1 MRQGSNAIVECVLKS
16 HRRITAPKAATN
28 LTPSSTAAEPSA
40 GAVTGRRLWLIVGA
54 LMTGML
60 LAALHQTIVAT
71 ALPTIVGDLGG
82 ASHLAWVVT
91 AYLLASTASTPL
103 WGKLGDMYGRK
114 RFFQA
119 AIVIFLAGSALA
131 GASQSILEL
140 IAFRGLQGLGGGGLI
155 IGAQTIIGDVVSPRN
170 RGRYQGMFGAVFA
183 VASVLGPLLGG
194 LFVDNLSWRWVFYV
208 NLPLGAI
215 ALLVTAAVL
224 PGALSRVHHVI
235 DYLGTVL
242 IALAAASLVLLTS
255 LGGTTYAWG
264 SAPIVFLAVAGVVL
278 IILFVL
284 AERRAA
290 EPVLPLSLFRNRV
303 FSASGAIGFVVGFA
317 MFGAITFL
325 PLYLQIVKG
334 VDPTVSGLRLFP
346 LIAGILT
353 TSIGSGLLIS
363 RSGRY
368 KVFPILGTGIMA
380 AGLFLL
386 STLTASS
393 GTVTSSLSMF
403 VLGVGIGAVMQV
415 LIIAVQSAVEHKDLG
430 TATAGA
436 TFFRSMGGSFGTAVF
451 GAIFAN
457 ALAGHLARSL
467 VGVKLPVGVTGA
479 SVSPRALATL
489 PASAHTAFVDAYASS
504 LQTVFLIA
512 VPIAV
517 VGFVLA
523 LLLPEIELRRNTDA
537 LESETPATPVRRA
550 SLREVEHALSDLARH
565 ENRPGVYVRLA
576 ERAGVEI
583 GPADCWLLL
592 RVHDHPDATLTA
604 LAQRLGIP
612 RARLEAVV
620 ERLANDGLLDTQ
632 PLSRDQ
638 QDCRLSPT
646 GAGKITLDRLAVAR
660 HDGLAELLQGWVPEQ
675 HPELERLLA
684 ELAHSLLADDDRWS
698 RSTTAP
704 GCVDRPLTRSRPVR
718 RPAGRPS
725 RLALRRPGPRHTR

>member
-1 MRQGSNAIVECVLKS
+1 VELVLKP
-16 HRRITAPKAATN
+16 HQRITIPNAATN

-40 GAVTGRRLWLIVGA
+40 CAVTGRRLWLIVGA

-60 LAALHQTIVAT
+60 LAALDQTIVAT

-155 IGAQTIIGDVVSPRN
+155 IGAQTIIGDVVSPRS

-224 PGALSRVHHVI
+224 PGALSGVHHVI

-264 SAPIVFLAVAGVVL
+264 SPPIVFLAVAGVLL

-284 AERRAA
+284 TERRAA

-334 VDPTVSGLRLFP
+334 VDPTVSGLRLLP
-346 LIAGILT
+346 LIAGLLT

-467 VGVKLPVGVTGA
+467 GGIKLPVGVTGA

-537 LESETPATPVRRA
+537 LESETHARPVRRA

-565 ENRPGVYVRLA
+565 EKRPGVYVRLA

-604 LAQRLGIP
+604 LAQRLRIP

-620 ERLANDGLLDTQ
+620 ERLANDGL
-632 PLSRDQ
+632 
-638 QDCRLSPT
+638 
-646 GAGKITLDRLAVAR
+646 
-660 HDGLAELLQGWVPEQ
+660 VPEQ

-704 GCVDRPLTRSRPVR
+704 GCVDRPRKRSRPAR
-718 RPAGRPS
+718 
-725 RLALRRPGPRHTR
+725 RLAPRFSVEREVATDAKALSRSSRRRGCARRTARHRRAW

>member
-1 MRQGSNAIVECVLKS
+1 
-16 HRRITAPKAATN
+16 
-28 LTPSSTAAEPSA
+28 
-40 GAVTGRRLWLIVGA
+40 
-54 LMTGML
+54 MTGML
-60 LAALHQTIVAT
+60 LAALDQTIVAT

-82 ASHLAWVVT
+82 ASHLSWVVT

-114 RFFQA
+114 RLFQA

-131 GASQSILEL
+131 GTSQSIVEL

-155 IGAQTIIGDVVSPRN
+155 IGAQTIIGDVVAPRS

-183 VASVLGPLLGG
+183 VSSVLGPLLGG

-242 IALAAASLVLLTS
+242 VALAAASLVLLTS

-264 SAPIVFLAVAGVVL
+264 SAPIVFLAVAGLVL
-278 IILFVL
+278 IVFFVL
-284 AERRAA
+284 VERRAA

-303 FSASGAIGFVVGFA
+303 FSVSGAIGFVVGFA

-334 VDPTVSGLRLFP
+334 VDPTVSGLRLLP
-346 LIAGILT
+346 LIAGLLT

-363 RSGRY
+363 RWGRY
-368 KVFPILGTGIMA
+368 KVFPILGTGTMA
-380 AGLFLL
+380 VGLFLL
-386 STLTASS
+386 SRLTAAS

-457 ALAGHLARSL
+457 VLAGHLAGHL
-467 VGVKLPVGVTGA
+467 LGVRLPAGVTGA

-489 PASAHTAFVDAYASS
+489 PALAHSAFVDAYANS

-523 LLLPEIELRRNTDA
+523 LLLPEIELRRSTDA
-537 LESETPATPVRRA
+537 IESGTPARPVGRT
-550 SLREVEHALSDLARH
+550 SMREVEHALSDLARR
-565 ENRPGVYVRLA
+565 ENRHGIYERLA

-583 GPADCWLLL
+583 EPADCWLLL
-592 RVHDHPDATLTA
+592 RVHDHPDATLRA

-612 RARLEAVV
+612 TARLEAVV
-620 ERLANDGLLDTQ
+620 ERLASGGQLDRH
-632 PLSRDQ
+632 PLGRDQ

-646 GAGKITLDRLAVAR
+646 EAGKITLDRLTVAR
-660 HDGLAELLQGWVPEQ
+660 RDGLAELLRDCAPEQ
-675 HPELERLLA
+675 HPELERVLV
-684 ELAHSLLADDDRWS
+684 ELAHTLLADADRWLREPEPLRLRNS
-698 RSTTAP
+698 PPDRDDTAA
-704 GCVDRPLTRSRPVR
+704 D
-718 RPAGRPS
+718 A
-725 RLALRRPGPRHTR
+725 AA

>member
-1 MRQGSNAIVECVLKS
+1 
-16 HRRITAPKAATN
+16 
-28 LTPSSTAAEPSA
+28 
-40 GAVTGRRLWLIVGA
+40 
-54 LMTGML
+54 
-60 LAALHQTIVAT
+60 
-71 ALPTIVGDLGG
+71 
-82 ASHLAWVVT
+82 
-91 AYLLASTASTPL
+91 
-103 WGKLGDMYGRK
+103 
-114 RFFQA
+114 
-119 AIVIFLAGSALA
+119 
-131 GASQSILEL
+131 
-140 IAFRGLQGLGGGGLI
+140 
-155 IGAQTIIGDVVSPRN
+155 
-170 RGRYQGMFGAVFA
+170 
-183 VASVLGPLLGG
+183 
-194 LFVDNLSWRWVFYV
+194 VDNLSWRWVFYV

-264 SAPIVFLAVAGVVL
+264 SAPIVFLAVAGVLL

-346 LIAGILT
+346 LIAGLLT

-386 STLTASS
+386 SRLTASS

-457 ALAGHLARSL
+457 VLAGHLARSL

-517 VGFVLA
+517 VGFALA

-537 LESETPATPVRRA
+537 FESETPRPVRRT
-550 SLREVEHALSDLARH
+550 SLREVDHARH
-565 ENRPGVYVRLA
+565 TAAQSASARLPSVSDRGGQDHARP
-576 ERAGVEI
+576 AG
-583 GPADCWLLL
+583 PRTAQ
-592 RVHDHPDATLTA
+592 RPTA
-604 LAQRLGIP
+604 L
-612 RARLEAVV
+612 
-620 ERLANDGLLDTQ
+620 
-632 PLSRDQ
+632 
-638 QDCRLSPT
+638 
-646 GAGKITLDRLAVAR
+646 
-660 HDGLAELLQGWVPEQ
+660 
-675 HPELERLLA
+675 
-684 ELAHSLLADDDRWS
+684 
-698 RSTTAP
+698 
-704 GCVDRPLTRSRPVR
+704 GCVDRPLTPSRPVR
-718 RPAGRPS
+718 RLAGRPS
-725 RLALRRPGPRHTR
+725 RLALRRPGPRRTR